1 MTLGQVLCRMLKLTN
16 VKVLLFFSVL
26 LVFQNWHIEKNTRG
40 YAQNLKAP
48 IIPYIY
54 CKIHLVAAFRMG
66 KNQNTKFVTTE
77 SVESCSTALSI
88 TNTVRFANRGRY
100 RRQKIM
106 LLNFLTNKYIFT
118 YQKRQ
123 NDLAE
128 KLILFQKSTSL
139 LSMVVPI
146 GKKKIPRA
154 VIYISSF
161 DCFIIKVICKLIK
174 KILMHT
180 GEHKIS

>member
-1 MTLGQVLCRMLKLTN
+1 MLKLTN

-40 YAQNLKAP
+40 YAKNLKAP

-77 SVESCSTALSI
+77 TVESCSTALSI

-100 RRQKIM
+100 QRQKIM
-106 LLNFLTNKYIFT
+106 LHVRGPEFP
-118 YQKRQ
+118 
-123 NDLAE
+123 D
-128 KLILFQKSTSL
+128 
-139 LSMVVPI
+139 
-146 GKKKIPRA
+146 
-154 VIYISSF
+154 
-161 DCFIIKVICKLIK
+161 
-174 KILMHT
+174 
-180 GEHKIS
+180 